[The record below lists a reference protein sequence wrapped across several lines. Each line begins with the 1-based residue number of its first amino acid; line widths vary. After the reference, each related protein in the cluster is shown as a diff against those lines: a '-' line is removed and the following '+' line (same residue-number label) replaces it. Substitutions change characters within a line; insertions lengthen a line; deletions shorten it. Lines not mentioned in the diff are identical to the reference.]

1 MKRFAKLAAAVTLS
15 AVVLSG
21 FTTQVGAQTVEQNQ
35 ELNQTVR
42 VECTTTGSYG
52 QNTNC
57 TAEGTQT
64 GKQNQTVT
72 IDGVT
77 YIVRADGSRVRYHKP
92 ANTSVSSLALGGMI
106 AAAVTTAGAGIVIS
120 KRK

>member
-1 MKRFAKLAAAVTLS
+1 MKNFAKLAAAVTLS

-35 ELNQTVR
+35 ELNQTVK
-42 VECTTTGSYG
+42 VNCTTSGSYG

-57 TAEGTQT
+57 TAEGSQT
-64 GKQNQTVT
+64 GKQNQKVV

-77 YIVRADGSRVRYHKP
+77 YIVRADGSKVRYHKP
-92 ANTSVSSLALGGMI
+92 ANTSVSTLALSGMI
-106 AAAVTTAGAGIVIS
+106 AAALTTAGAGIVIA

>member
-21 FTTQVGAQTVEQNQ
+21 FTTPVGAQTVEQNQ
-35 ELNQTVR
+35 ELKQTVT
-42 VECTTTGSYG
+42 VNCTTGSYG
-52 QNTNC
+52 QNTTC
-57 TAEGTQT
+57 TAEGTQN
-64 GKQNQTVT
+64 GRQNQRVT
-72 IDGVT
+72 LDGVT
-77 YIVRADGSRVRYHKP
+77 YIVRQDGSYVRYHKP